1 MTSWNLG
8 GEGGNTFPF
17 DNIGDYV
24 QGTVLDLAEVQQT
37 DLQSGQPAFW
47 DDGKPKMMYRVTLQ
61 TELRD
66 PANPADDGKRTVY
79 LRGAKKPK
87 DDGGKSSL
95 CAVLDAVKDATG
107 SGNLAYGGK
116 LTLQYAANGPQP
128 NRGFNAPKY
137 YLAWYEP
144 PQMTLEQPA
153 EHKSAPPPP
162 ATPAF
167 GSPADQQGPPPAWAQ
182 PAGQAPPAPAAP
194 PAAPP
199 AGPPAPAGAPPG
211 AQAPA
216 APPAQGP
223 WATQPPAGPPAPP
236 PAAPQIPQQAPAA
249 PPAAAPQQPAGPT
262 PGAPAAGQP
271 TQEQIA
277 GLQALGID
285 PATVYPGWTPQ
296 PVG

>member
-1 MTSWNLG
+1 MTSWNIG

-17 DNIGDYV
+17 DNPGDFV

-37 DLQSGQPAFW
+37 DLQTNQPAFW

-61 TELRD
+61 TELRE

-95 CAVLDAVKDATG
+95 CAVLEAVKETTG

-116 LTLQYAANGPQP
+116 LTLQYVANGPQV
-128 NRGFNAPKY
+128 NRAFNPPKY
-137 YLAWYEP
+137 YQAWYEA

-153 EHKSAPPPP
+153 EHKTAP
-162 ATPAF
+162 
-167 GSPADQQGPPPAWAQ
+167 
-182 PAGQAPPAPAAP
+182 
-194 PAAPP
+194 
-199 AGPPAPAGAPPG
+199 
-211 AQAPA
+211 
-216 APPAQGP
+216 
-223 WATQPPAGPPAPP
+223 PP
-236 PAAPQIPQQAPAA
+236 PAAPQVPQQTAAA
-249 PPAAAPQQPAGPT
+249 PPAPAQQPAGPT

-296 PVG
+296 PVS